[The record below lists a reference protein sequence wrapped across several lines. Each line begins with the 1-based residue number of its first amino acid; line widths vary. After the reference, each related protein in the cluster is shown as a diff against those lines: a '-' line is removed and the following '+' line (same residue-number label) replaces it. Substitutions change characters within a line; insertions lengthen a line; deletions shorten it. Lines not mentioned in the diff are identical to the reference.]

1 MEKYKGTLTF
11 RTGDVPSF
19 YYRDVRQKHTDC
31 ETMLVK
37 AREILSR
44 LAAPWRK
51 SSF

>member
-31 ETMLVK
+31 EMMLVK
-37 AREILSR
+37 AREILSG
-44 LAAPWRK
+44 LAALAK
-51 SSF
+51 E